1 MKISLTGANGFIGK
15 NLLTKLLKDNHKVS
29 ILSNKPCSN
38 KLVKVFSGNLSSGD
52 SVIYDFLKDSDV
64 VINCAGEVSNNK
76 KMQSTNVDG
85 VKKILNIIRDN
96 NMKIKLLQLGSAGVY
111 QKELDLINYQHIN
124 ESYEIYSDNTYEKS
138 KLDADKEIIKF
149 SENNELDFVILRPT
163 AVYSK
168 NMPNDS
174 LRSLIKYVK
183 KRYFFYIGSKDS
195 ILSYLHLED
204 LTDTMINIINHDY
217 FNNKIYN
224 LSDDVKLN
232 QTIDK
237 ITALDNNKVINKN
250 VSKRL
255 YKFLVLILPKFLN
268 IPIKQS
274 IYNAL
279 TSRTIIDSSL
289 AKKELQ
295 FKPTRHLHE
304 CIDELM
310 S

>member
-1 MKISLTGANGFIGK
+1 
-15 NLLTKLLKDNHKVS
+15 
-29 ILSNKPCSN
+29 
-38 KLVKVFSGNLSSGD
+38 
-52 SVIYDFLKDSDV
+52 
-64 VINCAGEVSNNK
+64 
-76 KMQSTNVDG
+76 
-85 VKKILNIIRDN
+85 
-96 NMKIKLLQLGSAGVY
+96 
-111 QKELDLINYQHIN
+111 
-124 ESYEIYSDNTYEKS
+124 
-138 KLDADKEIIKF
+138 
-149 SENNELDFVILRPT
+149 
-163 AVYSK
+163 
-168 NMPNDS
+168 
-174 LRSLIKYVK
+174 
-183 KRYFFYIGSKDS
+183 
-195 ILSYLHLED
+195 
-204 LTDTMINIINHDY
+204 MINIINHDY

-250 VSKRL
+250 VSKRF
-255 YKFLVLILPKFLN
+255 YKFLVFILPKFLN